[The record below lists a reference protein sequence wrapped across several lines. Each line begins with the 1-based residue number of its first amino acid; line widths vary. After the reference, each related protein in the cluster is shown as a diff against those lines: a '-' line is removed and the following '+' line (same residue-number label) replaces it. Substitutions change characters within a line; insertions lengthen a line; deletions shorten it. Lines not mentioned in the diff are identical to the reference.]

1 MENKDSTTAK
11 NRNRKIRQD
20 NLREQLVAGGHIQH
34 VIEIA
39 DKLYDLTDNLDNL
52 QVTRL
57 KHTADIKM
65 KLIDKYLPGLKQ
77 VELSGG
83 ITLDDIRGTSTE
95 DLEKIVNGDN

>member
-1 MENKDSTTAK
+1 MAARDKTTAK

-20 NLREQLVAGGHIQH
+20 NLRESLAAGGHIQH
-34 VIEIA
+34 VLDIS
-39 DKLYDLTDNLDNL
+39 DKLLDVDNELDSV

-57 KHTADIKM
+57 KSAADIKL

-83 ITLDDIRGTSTE
+83 ITVDDIRDKTDEELQAIIGGS
-95 DLEKIVNGDN
+95 